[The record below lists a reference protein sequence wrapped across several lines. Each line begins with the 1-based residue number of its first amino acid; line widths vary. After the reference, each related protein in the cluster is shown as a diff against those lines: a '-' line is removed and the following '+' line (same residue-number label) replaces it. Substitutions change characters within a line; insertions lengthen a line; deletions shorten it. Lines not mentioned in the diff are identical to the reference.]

1 MSDTEKAGSEDGLAD
16 AFGAIAMVVIP
27 VLAVVYFL
35 SELPA

>member
-1 MSDTEKAGSEDGLAD
+1 MSDKEKAGSEDGLAD

-35 SELPA
+35 SGLPA